1 MTTPQGDVAPSS
13 KMSGFV
19 VPPRAPSVE
28 PPTVQPVA
36 PVVEAHPTFLRTT
49 TDLDDLAKR
58 AEEAMPPMPEEPL
71 DPALTYG
78 DRLKRVKLTLEQAFV
93 IIDALTIEGVYR
105 EDVQITKR
113 VKATFVS
120 RSTRFNSYL
129 ADSIDIAD
137 PKKVGKLQ
145 QMMAV
150 YQIAASLDKYG
161 DKVMPKFNDDMAPEE
176 WVKALSERVKL
187 VERLPGAV
195 FTALSMK
202 VAEFDAKMFVVFSEG
217 YEENF

>member
-1 MTTPQGDVAPSS
+1 MAAPTIA
-13 KMSGFV
+13 
-19 VPPRAPSVE
+19 VPVP
-28 PPTVQPVA
+28 
-36 PVVEAHPTFLRTT
+36 EAHPTFLKTPPT
-49 TDLDDLAKR
+49 LDDLAMQ
-58 AEEAMPPMPEEPL
+58 AEAAMPSEPEAPV
-71 DPALTYG
+71 DMVMTYA
-78 DRLKRVKLTLEQAFV
+78 DRLKAVKLTLAQALV
-93 IIDALTIEGVYR
+93 VIDALTIDGIYR
-105 EDVQITKR
+105 EEVQITKR
-113 VKATFVS
+113 LKATFVS

-129 ADSIDIAD
+129 ADRIDIAD

-161 DKVMPKFNDDMAPEE
+161 DKLLPVFNDDLNPEAWE
-176 WVKALSERVKL
+176 AALLDRVKM

-202 VAEFDAKMFVVFSEG
+202 IAEFDAKMFVVFSEG